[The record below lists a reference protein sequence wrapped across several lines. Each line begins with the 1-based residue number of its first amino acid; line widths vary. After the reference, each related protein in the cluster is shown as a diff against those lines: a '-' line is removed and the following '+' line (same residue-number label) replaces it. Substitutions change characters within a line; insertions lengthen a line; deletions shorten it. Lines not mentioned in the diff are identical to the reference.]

1 MEFTTLIG
9 TCDSYRYLWNNFDKL
24 YRKYVFQPD
33 ISILVGQTIGFEGGS
48 YTNVLPGSNLPWGQR
63 ILMGLELIE
72 TQYVFFVLQDY
83 FFTTPILQQS
93 FIEHMQMM
101 QKYNAVKASWDMH
114 SYEYSL
120 AKLVEPNWYRFL
132 PSSRYL
138 NSVQP
143 ALWNTQYMKMVLK
156 RQYSPWDFEIL
167 GNEFARELDKPIL
180 IQVLPQATYFNMV
193 RRGGILSQGWQKI
206 YNNQNLQI
214 QRG

>member
-1 MEFTTLIG
+1 M
-9 TCDSYRYLWNNFDKL
+9 
-24 YRKYVFQPD
+24 V
-33 ISILVGQTIGFEGGS
+33 
-48 YTNVLPGSNLPWGQR
+48 
-63 ILMGLELIE
+63 LELIE
-72 TQYVFFVLQDY
+72 TQYVFFVLQDD

-101 QKYNAVKASWDMH
+101 QKYNAVKASWDIH
-114 SYEYSL
+114 SNEYSL
-120 AKLVEPNWYRFL
+120 TKLVESNWYRFV
-132 PSSRYL
+132 PSSKYL